1 MKTYDLRNYRDYFC
15 FGKNDRYLIHY
26 SCTDPY
32 CYFIQYIIDSERRRV
47 WFYEFYCNVYREM
60 ESNPDSSNSKTP
72 YTTKEISKDQF
83 LHYIAGNT
91 EKSKYELVFD
101 CHDRLFLDWY
111 ERMTLSRKEKW
122 KERDRRRTTRRPIR
136 YMRLSWW
143 SLVQTT
149 MKTSHLFMEAVFSPK
164 YLKLQ

>member
-1 MKTYDLRNYRDYFC
+1 M
-15 FGKNDRYLIHY
+15 
-26 SCTDPY
+26 
-32 CYFIQYIIDSERRRV
+32 

-101 CHDRLFLDWY
+101 CHDRLFLD
-111 ERMTLSRKEKW
+111 
-122 KERDRRRTTRRPIR
+122 
-136 YMRLSWW
+136 
-143 SLVQTT
+143 
-149 MKTSHLFMEAVFSPK
+149 
-164 YLKLQ
+164 